1 MWWPWQPR
9 FTHSYCWQVAAA
21 VFLGPRVHS
30 VWLTS
35 VASPVCEPS
44 QADGMT
50 TLENEVNWSAP
61 PKSKS
66 QRVQEG
72 FFPKGKP
79 GCHLQTKTLNVH
91 CLSQR
96 TSKDPSLQNNPLPP
110 PLPARL
116 EPLCLLI
123 GPVNFILPKIFL
135 TCAALGNSMFPEQAL
150 HMHVSSLIFCSFLFL
165 VCLGSSRHLP
175 GPSPAVNLT
184 SPYPLHTPIFP
195 PPLCHRS
202 FGIIVKLYS
211 N

>member
-1 MWWPWQPR
+1 MKMR
-9 FTHSYCWQVAAA
+9 
-21 VFLGPRVHS
+21 
-30 VWLTS
+30 LTDQHH
-35 VASPVCEPS
+35 P
-44 QADGMT
+44 
-50 TLENEVNWSAP
+50 N
-61 PKSKS
+61 
-66 QRVQEG
+66 QRAKE
-72 FFPKGKP
+72 FRRDSFPKENQVVICRQK
-79 GCHLQTKTLNVH
+79 HSMSIA
-91 CLSQR
+91 CLKEHPRILPCR
-96 TSKDPSLQNNPLPP
+96 TPPPPP

-123 GPVNFILPKIFL
+123 GPVSFILPKIFL

-175 GPSPAVNLT
+175 GPSPGVNLT

-195 PPLCHRS
+195 PPLSHRS